1 MQQALKLCRS
11 REHVDSASDMTD
23 RPPHVPGELI
33 RSVHV
38 QKTKNDRR
46 EILKTAASPQ
56 EKNFIADIK
65 RHAKTRTLKIN
76 RKPGELRI
84 QTQKRELRMK
94 RPL

>member
-11 REHVDSASDMTD
+11 REHVDPASDMTD

-38 QKTKNDRR
+38 QKNDRR
-46 EILKTAASPQ
+46 EVLKTAASPQ
-56 EKNFIADIK
+56 EKNFIAEIK

-84 QTQKRELRMK
+84 QTQKRELRKK
-94 RPL
+94 RPP